1 MGVPAAINTPVHWH
15 VGMSIDDPNVVR
27 ELEALGVRSGSRQA
41 HEVPPDLVWALQA
54 IGVADSRVGIH
65 VDDPDLVRA
74 LEALSGPVESNH
86 AYEVGPPIRWPQ
98 QVSRPAAQPPPP
110 LAAISH
116 VVGGMLPPR
125 ALRRRPGGG
134 FVVAADRRERARG
147 VTESVAAQ
155 GVRAHASP
163 RRGLQVEVAGDAR
176 RRRTGLPAVAR
187 QHGGV
192 SPERGAPRS

>member
-1 MGVPAAINTPVHWH
+1 MGLPGVVNTPVHWH
-15 VGMSIDDPNVVR
+15 LGMSADDPNVVR
-27 ELEALGVRSGSRQA
+27 ALADLGVPTEPHQV
-41 HEVPPDLVWALQA
+41 HELGPELQRALQA
-54 IGVADSRVGIH
+54 LGAGDESRVGIWVH
-65 VDDPDLVRA
+65 DPDVVRA
-74 LEALSGPVESNH
+74 LEALGGPVESRPV
-86 AYEVGPPIRWPQ
+86 YEVGPPIRWPQ

-155 GVRAHASP
+155 GVRAHASS
-163 RRGLQVEVAGDAR
+163 RRGL
-176 RRRTGLPAVAR
+176 
-187 QHGGV
+187 
-192 SPERGAPRS
+192 